1 MRKDI
6 YEALLKLADDQNDS
20 EALEQA
26 KNTIKDSQDD
36 VYLTIKNYKSESGLS
51 NFIHNTSETD

>member
-20 EALEQA
+20 EALDQI
-26 KNTIKDSQDD
+26 KNTIKDSPDD
-36 VYLTIKNYKSESGLS
+36 VYLTIKNYKHESGLS
-51 NFIHNTSETD
+51 NYIHEAS